1 MTARTSAAIETWST
15 GQVEPSRRFD
25 YWIGAVCE
33 CFLEMDITTPV
44 RSGFDCS
51 IARGQL
57 DTIGINRVQGTGQ
70 HVYRRK
76 ASLGRSQTDY
86 YYLLC
91 KTDNDW
97 MVTQNGHS
105 ARLQPFD
112 LVLLDSR
119 RCYDFNFPVT
129 ANTLSLELPIS
140 WVESWISDPER
151 RIGQRIDGRAGWG
164 AALSAFAC
172 QLTPQL
178 AIDRPLPAKL
188 LIDQLGALLALG
200 YGSEIPASPAERRDA
215 AKLLDQISGAIRLRY
230 AEPGLT
236 ALAVAE
242 PLRISE
248 RTLHRCLNGAGLTFS
263 GLLNDCRMAVARR
276 MLSEPRFDCI
286 SVAGIGLRVGLSD
299 PSHFIRQCRKSL
311 GMTPGAFRRQ
321 R

>member
-1 MTARTSAAIETWST
+1 MTAKTSAAIETWST
-15 GQVEPSRRFD
+15 GQVEPPRRLD

-51 IARGQL
+51 IERGQL

-119 RCYDFNFPVT
+119 RCYDFNF
-129 ANTLSLELPIS
+129 
-140 WVESWISDPER
+140 
-151 RIGQRIDGRAGWG
+151 
-164 AALSAFAC
+164 
-172 QLTPQL
+172 
-178 AIDRPLPAKL
+178 
-188 LIDQLGALLALG
+188 
-200 YGSEIPASPAERRDA
+200 
-215 AKLLDQISGAIRLRY
+215 SGHGEY
-230 AEPGLT
+230 A
-236 ALAVAE
+236 
-242 PLRISE
+242 
-248 RTLHRCLNGAGLTFS
+248 
-263 GLLNDCRMAVARR
+263 
-276 MLSEPRFDCI
+276 
-286 SVAGIGLRVGLSD
+286 VAGIADL
-299 PSHFIRQCRKSL
+299 L
-311 GMTPGAFRRQ
+311 G
-321 R
+321 